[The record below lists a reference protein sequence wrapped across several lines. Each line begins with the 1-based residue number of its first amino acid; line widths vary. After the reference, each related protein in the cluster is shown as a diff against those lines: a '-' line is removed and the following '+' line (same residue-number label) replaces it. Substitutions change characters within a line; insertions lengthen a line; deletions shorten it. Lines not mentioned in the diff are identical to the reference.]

1 MNTVDIE
8 QIRNEVNLVAH
19 QNTVQIKLVP
29 VETVQY
35 GLMGIQPYEGV
46 EVIEPTNNN

>member
-1 MNTVDIE
+1 MNTVDIKL
-8 QIRNEVNLVAH
+8 I
-19 QNTVQIKLVP
+19 NTTVVVRPIP

-46 EVIEPTNNN
+46 EVDADN